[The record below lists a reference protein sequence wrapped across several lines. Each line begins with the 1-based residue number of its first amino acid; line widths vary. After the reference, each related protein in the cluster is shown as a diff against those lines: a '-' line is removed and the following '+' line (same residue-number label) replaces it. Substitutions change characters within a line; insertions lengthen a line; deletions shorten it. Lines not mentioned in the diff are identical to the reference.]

1 MKKLLSLLLLLAP
14 AAFGAEILDGKLD
27 NSKIYPGTVHTFKVS
42 VPENYKADGSAGLYL
57 GLDGILCNA
66 PEVLDSLAATGDIPP
81 LVGVYLQPGLI
92 CRGDTVLRYNRSNEF
107 DATDARFARFLETE
121 LLPEVN
127 KMLTSKGEHINWR
140 SGGENAM
147 IFGLSSGGI
156 AAFTA
161 AWHRP
166 DLFGRV
172 FSGCGT
178 FVPMRGGNELQAIV
192 RKSEPRALRIFLQ
205 DGFSDTWNPLFGSW
219 YEANRMLGTALDFAG
234 YTASYDWQEGGH
246 SVKRASEIF
255 ADVVKWL
262 WQEKPQK
269 GTSGNATLAPI
280 MENSEEWLMGKP
292 AVYTYSNEAVYPDGS
307 LIALN
312 EDNSNGIWQYITD
325 SDGKRLFGQIF
336 YWLHS
341 YGTGS
346 LHKGGMTFDA
356 DGMLWVATEAGIQVC
371 DQNGRV
377 RAILDLPAALKQ
389 AFADIPRKNHLKNSS
404 LVISDNKLTLYT
416 PSARYTRILN
426 VRAAREGQRP
436 ESQGQG

>member
-1 MKKLLSLLLLLAP
+1 MKKLLSLLLLFAP

-42 VPENYKADGSAGLYL
+42 IPRDYRADGSAGLYV
-57 GLDGILCNA
+57 GLDGILCDA
-66 PEVLDSLAATGDIPP
+66 PEILDSLARKGDIPP
-81 LVGVYLQPGLI
+81 LVGIYLQPGLV

-107 DATDARFARFLETE
+107 DAVDGRFARFIETE
-121 LLPEVN
+121 LLPAVN
-127 KMLTSKGEHINWR
+127 KMRTSNGEAIEWR
-140 SGGENAM
+140 TGGENAM

-156 AAFTA
+156 AAFTT

-192 RKSEPRALRIFLQ
+192 RKSEPKPLRIFLQ

-234 YTASYDWQEGGH
+234 YTTGYDWQEGGH
-246 SVKRASEIF
+246 SVKRASQIF

-262 WQEKPQK
+262 WQDTPSK
-269 GTSGNATLAPI
+269 GNSGNSTIAPFL
-280 MENSEEWLMGKP
+280 ENAGEWTVEEPSIYILN
-292 AVYTYSNEAVYPDGS
+292 NEAVYPDGS
-307 LIALN
+307 LVAVN
-312 EDNSNGIWQYITD
+312 EDNSNGLVQYIVAP
-325 SDGKRLFGQIF
+325 DGERMFGQKF

-341 YGTGS
+341 YGTGT
-346 LHKGGMTFDA
+346 LHKGGMSFDG
-356 DGMLWVATEAGIQVC
+356 DGMLWVLTDAGVQVC

-377 RAILDLPAALKQ
+377 RAIIDLPLPLKQ
-389 AFADIPRKNHLKNSS
+389 AFADAPATNHLKDSAIDLHN
-404 LVISDNKLTLYT
+404 NTLTIYT
-416 PSARYTRILN
+416 PAARYTRTLTLN
-426 VRAAREGQRP
+426 EACEGVRPQ
-436 ESQGQG
+436 SQGQG